1 MNVCWVLSQDIPEGF
16 VSREVLTS
24 VGPIWGP
31 LSKWRE
37 YQSDN
42 TVCYDLREAKKMIN
56 RAFHAVTHF
65 YVPKNQYIDLGRPVG
80 VRLFEGEFK
89 DNAVANKED
98 IILMNLV
105 ASNNDIVLMLGFDL
119 TPVDEELN
127 PVEQRYQKAYR
138 HNIKTIISENSNTQF
153 VLVNYGKK
161 TKLAKNFTDLE
172 NLTRDSI
179 ESVVDLL
186 I

>member
-1 MNVCWVLSQDIPEGF
+1 MNVCWVLSQDIPTGF
-16 VSREVLTS
+16 VKHEVLTS

-42 TVCYDLREAKKMIN
+42 TVCYDLREAKQMIN

-65 YVPKNQYIDLGRPVG
+65 YVPKDQYIDLGRPVG

-119 TPVDEELN
+119 TPVDETLD
-127 PVEQRYQKAYR
+127 PVEQRFEKAYI
-138 HNIKTIISENSNTQF
+138 HNIKTIIKDNPNTQF
-153 VLVNYGKK
+153 VLVNYDNE
-161 TKLAKNFTDLE
+161 LAENFEGLE
-172 NLTRDSI
+172 NLTIDTV

>member
-1 MNVCWVLSQDIPEGF
+1 MNICWVLSEDIPSGF
-16 VSREVLTS
+16 VKHEILTS
-24 VGPIWGP
+24 VGPIWAP

-42 TVCYDLREAKKMIN
+42 TVCYDLREAKQMIG

-65 YVPKNQYIDLGRPVG
+65 YVPKDRYIDLGRPVG

-89 DNAVANKED
+89 DSAISNKED
-98 IILMNLV
+98 IIILNLV
-105 ASNNDIVLMLGFDL
+105 ASTHDIVLMLGFDL
-119 TPVDEELN
+119 TPVDPIDDKVQERKL
-127 PVEQRYQKAYR
+127 KAYR
-138 HNIKTIISENSNTQF
+138 HNIKTIIADNPTTQF

-161 TKLAKNFTDLE
+161 TKLANNFTDLE
-172 NLTRDSI
+172 NLTRDTL
-179 ESVVDLL
+179 ESVIELL

>member
-1 MNVCWVLSQDIPEGF
+1 MNVCWVLSQDIPEDF
-16 VSREVLTS
+16 VKREVLTS
-24 VGPIWGP
+24 IGPIWGP

-42 TVCYDLREAKKMIN
+42 TICYDLKEADQMVK

-65 YVPKNQYIDLGRPVG
+65 YVPKDQYIDLGRPVG

-105 ASNNDIVLMLGFDL
+105 SSTNDIVLMLGFDL
-119 TPVDEELN
+119 TPVSKDLD
-127 PVEQRYQKAYR
+127 PVEQRFEKAYR
-138 HNIKTIISENSNTQF
+138 HNIKTIIKDNPNTQF
-153 VLVNYGKK
+153 VLVNYNKE
-161 TKLAKNFTDLE
+161 LAE
-172 NLTRDSI
+172 NLLDLDNLTQDTV

>member
-1 MNVCWVLSQDIPEGF
+1 MNVCWVLSQDIPAGL
-16 VSREVLTS
+16 VKHEVLTS

-42 TVCYDLREAKKMIN
+42 TVCYDLREAKQMIN

-65 YVPKNQYIDLGRPVG
+65 YVPKDQYIDLGRPVG

-89 DNAVANKED
+89 DSAVANKED

-105 ASNNDIVLMLGFDL
+105 AANNDIVLMLGFDL
-119 TPVDEELN
+119 APVDETLD
-127 PVEQRYQKAYR
+127 VIEQRFLKAYR
-138 HNIKTIISENSNTQF
+138 HNIKTIIEDNPTTQF

-161 TKLAKNFTDLE
+161 TKLAKNFDGLE
-172 NLTRDSI
+172 NLTRDTI

>member
-1 MNVCWVLSQDIPEGF
+1 MNVCWVLSQDIPKGF
-16 VSREVLTS
+16 VKYEVLTS

-42 TVCYDLREAKKMIN
+42 TVCYDLREAKQMIN

-65 YVPKNQYIDLGRPVG
+65 YVPKDQYIDLGRPVG

-105 ASNNDIVLMLGFDL
+105 SSSNDIVLMLGFNL
-119 TPVDEELN
+119 SPVSKNLDAI
-127 PVEQRYQKAYR
+127 EQRFEKAYR
-138 HNIKTIISENSNTQF
+138 HNIKTIIKDNPNTQF
-153 VLVNYGKK
+153 VLVNYEDE
-161 TKLAKNFTDLE
+161 LAENFEDLD
-172 NLTRDSI
+172 NLTIDTVD
-179 ESVVDLL
+179 SVVDLL